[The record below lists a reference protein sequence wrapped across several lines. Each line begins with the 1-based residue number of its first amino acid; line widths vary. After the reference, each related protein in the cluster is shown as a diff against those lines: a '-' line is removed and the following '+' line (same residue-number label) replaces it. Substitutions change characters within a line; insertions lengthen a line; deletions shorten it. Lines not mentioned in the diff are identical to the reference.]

1 MISSSN
7 KALSQLQEVERV
19 LLLAKKELSLQ
30 IIDFFKKIES
40 VIQKHEIQANLMT
53 RLNAKTARLN
63 H

>member
-40 VIQKHEIQANLMT
+40 VIQKHEI
-53 RLNAKTARLN
+53 
-63 H
+63 